1 VRSWTDH
8 LPSGI
13 SADALALGSAGSLT
27 AAWEQRWSEDPAQHV
42 LVDTTGAV
50 RRADELDERSAV
62 AARRFAAAGVQRGDR
77 VAISAATSFEF
88 VVTYVGI
95 LRLGAIALPMN
106 TAYREPEVA
115 HIARDAAISA
125 AVIDDASRAAWISAA
140 APQAVVTGP
149 ALDELPPPAETSL
162 PALGGDDP
170 ALLVYTSGTT
180 GTPKGA
186 LLSHG
191 NLLVSSEA
199 VALTWRWTP
208 ADRLVLTLPLFHLHG
223 LGVGLHGT
231 LVTGATAVL
240 HPGFDPAAVFDAISA
255 GGTMFFGVPT
265 MWHRLAD
272 APGNDA
278 LRRLRLGVSGSA
290 PLPAELHAAIARIA
304 GAPPIERYGLT
315 ETVMLTSNPY
325 DGERRGGSV
334 GFPFPF
340 VELRLAPDGEIEAKA
355 PNVFGGYWQRPEA
368 NAESFVDG
376 WFRTG
381 DLGAEDDDGYLRIV
395 GRKKELIIT
404 GGFNV
409 YPREVEE
416 AIAMHPAIAE
426 AAVVGAPDREWGER
440 VCAFLVLADDV
451 SDAELDAWC
460 ADRLAPYKR
469 PRRYERVAALPRNAL
484 GKVLRGELAR
494 ALENSVEH

>member
-1 VRSWTDH
+1 MTRDDV
-8 LPSGI
+8 
-13 SADALALGSAGSLT
+13 ALGTAGSLT
-27 AAWEQRWSEDPAQHV
+27 AAWERRWNADPAKVV
-42 LVDTTGAV
+42 LIDTTGTP
-50 RRADELDERSAV
+50 RRAAEIEHASRV
-62 AARRFAAAGVQRGDR
+62 AAARLAAAGVQRGDR
-77 VAISAATSFEF
+77 VAISAATSYAF
-88 VVTYVGI
+88 VTAYLGI
-95 LRLGAIALPMN
+95 LRVGAVALPMN

-115 HIARDAAISA
+115 HIVRDAAVVA
-125 AVIDDASRAAWISAA
+125 AVVDETERAAWIRAA
-140 APQAVVTGP
+140 APRAVIAGP
-149 ALDELPPPAETSL
+149 ALDELPAAADVTL

-186 LLSHG
+186 LLSHR
-191 NLLVSSEA
+191 NLLVSAEA
-199 VALTWRWTP
+199 VALTWRWT
-208 ADRLVLTLPLFHLHG
+208 AEDRLVLTLPLFHLHG

-240 HPGFDPAAVFDAISA
+240 HPGFDPPTVFDAIQE

-265 MWHRLAD
+265 MWHRLVGAPGAD
-272 APGNDA
+272 ALA
-278 LRRLRLGVSGSA
+278 RLRLGVSGSA
-290 PLPAELHAAIARIA
+290 PLPAELHAAIAQLA
-304 GAPPIERYGLT
+304 GAAPIERYGLS

-334 GFPFPF
+334 GFPFPL
-340 VELRLAPDGEIEAKA
+340 VEIRLAADGEIEAKA

-416 AIAMHPAIAE
+416 AIATHPAIAE
-426 AAVVGAPDREWGER
+426 AAVVGAPDPEWGEG
-440 VCAFLVLADDV
+440 VCAVLVLSDDV
-451 SDAELDAWC
+451 SVAELDAWC
-460 ADRLAPYKR
+460 AERLAPYKR

-494 ALENSVEH
+494 TLEDVVEH